1 MALHCCVLKV
11 NVFTKQTEIDQMK
24 MLRVQNKKMVQVEM
38 HKPPNLQMIAG
49 SKQRRNV

>member
-1 MALHCCVLKV
+1 M
-11 NVFTKQTEIDQMK
+11 NQTDIDLMK

-38 HKPPNLQMIAG
+38 HKPPTLQMIAG